1 MRRRRA
7 RSRPIFTSHRRSRR
21 RRLLRALALVVLIL
35 ALLLGLF
42 AACDSRPWRHVQEAS
57 AGAGHVERSALS
69 WSRRLL
75 LA

>member
-21 RRLLRALALVVLIL
+21 QRLLRAFALAVLIL

-42 AACDSRPWRHVQEAS
+42 AACDKRPWRRGQEAS
-57 AGAGHVERSALS
+57 AGAGHVGRSALS
-69 WSRRLL
+69 
-75 LA
+75 